1 MIIKDGITRDGG
13 LDATFQLDVGK
24 TEHRG
29 RLDADGRISGD
40 MTDQVREQFQ
50 AALDD
55 KHTTVR
61 LMHCK
66 FDGGPPIKIGRTTT
80 E

>member
-13 LDATFQLDVGK
+13 LDATFQLDIGA
-24 TEHRG
+24 TEYQG

-40 MTDQVREQFQ
+40 MTDQVRTQLQ

-61 LMHCK
+61 LIHCK
-66 FDGGPPIKIGRTTT
+66 FDDGPIKIGSTMAS
-80 E
+80 